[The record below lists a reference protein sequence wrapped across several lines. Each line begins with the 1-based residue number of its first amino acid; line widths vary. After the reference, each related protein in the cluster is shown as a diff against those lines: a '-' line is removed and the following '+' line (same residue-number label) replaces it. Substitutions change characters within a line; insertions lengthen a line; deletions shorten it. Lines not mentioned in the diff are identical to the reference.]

1 VPRRRIPTGRLRR
14 RLTIAFVL
22 VAGISAGALAAG
34 SYVLVREARLRDSLE
49 RAQSEAR
56 FDLSLARAVDLV
68 PGGPGAPLNVQPLLK
83 SYENKGV
90 HAVIVAPGQH
100 AASNP
105 RFDPPIP
112 GDLGRLVQ
120 QGQLA
125 YRRVGSGRD
134 HLLLIGGPVTG
145 TQAQIYFVFSE
156 GRIAADL
163 GVLRNVL
170 VVGWVAVVLVAALV
184 GRTLARRTLEPV
196 GRASEAARSMAEG
209 LLATRLPVEGHDE
222 FGAWAA
228 SFNEMADALEAKIQA
243 LSEAQAR
250 ERRFTSDVAHELRTP
265 LAALV
270 GEASLL
276 RDRLDSIP
284 EDSRRPAELMIQDVG
299 RLRRLVDELM
309 EISRLDAGRESVLPE
324 TVDLPALIGAVVR
337 ARGWDGMV
345 SVSGGPLTLWTDRRR
360 LERVMANLVGNAVE
374 HGRRDV
380 RVDVAQLDSLV
391 MVEVSDHGPGIPSEH
406 LPHLFERFYKADPSR
421 TAPGSGLGLAIALEN
436 ARLLGGDIEVWSETG
451 RGARF
456 RLSLPVTRSLPPGE
470 EGVSSGAES
479 QVQRSLDRKDER

>member
-1 VPRRRIPTGRLRR
+1 M
-14 RLTIAFVL
+14 AFVL

-34 SYVLVREARLRDSLE
+34 SYVLVRQARLRDSLD

-56 FDLSLARAVDLV
+56 FDLSLARASDLI
-68 PGGPGAPLNVQPLLK
+68 PGGPGAPLDVQPLLT

-90 HAVIVAPGQH
+90 HAVILAPGQH

-112 GDLGRLVQ
+112 VDLEGLVRD
-120 QGQLA
+120 GQVA
-125 YRRVGSGRD
+125 YRRVGSGGD
-134 HLLLIGGPVTG
+134 HLLLIGGPVAG
-145 TQAQIYFVFSE
+145 TRAEIYFVFSE
-156 GRIAADL
+156 NRIAADL
-163 GVLRNVL
+163 GQLRNVL
-170 VVGWVAVVLVAALV
+170 AVGWVAVVLVAALI
-184 GRTLARRTLEPV
+184 GRTLAPWTLDPI

-276 RDRLDSIP
+276 RDQLDGIP
-284 EDSRRPAELMIQDVG
+284 EASRRPAELMIQDIG

-309 EISRLDAGRESVLPE
+309 EISRLDAGRESLRPE
-324 TVDLPALIGAVVR
+324 TVDLPALVGAVVR
-337 ARGWDGMV
+337 ARGWGGMV
-345 SVSGGPLTLWTDRRR
+345 SISGGPLTLLTDPRR

-374 HGRRDV
+374 HGREDV
-380 RVDVAQLDSLV
+380 RVDLAQRDSMV
-391 MVEVSDHGPGIPSEH
+391 MVEVSDKGAGIPSEH

-421 TAPGSGLGLAIALEN
+421 TAPGSGLGLAIAREN
-436 ARLLGGDIEVWSETG
+436 ARLLGGDIEVWSERG
-451 RGARF
+451 RGTRF
-456 RLSLPVTRSLPPGE
+456 RLTLPVIEPLPGGE
-470 EGVSSGAES
+470 RQVAGETEPSG
-479 QVQRSLDRKDER
+479 QRRFDRKDER